1 MLPGMSW
8 FKRLFSFTPTEPSA
22 ETDDPTGDEDRVQGD
37 GEEDLAQGEYLSGGA
52 GVPGVAAPEAAE
64 TAEAELS
71 EYEKPQD
78 LAP

>member
-1 MLPGMSW
+1 MSW
-8 FKRLFSFTPTEPSA
+8 FKRLFQFTPTKDDD
-22 ETDDPTGDEDRVQGD
+22 TDDPTGGEDRLQND
-37 GEEDLAQGEYLSGGA
+37 GEEDLRQGEYLSGGA

-64 TAEAELS
+64 TAEEELS

>member
-1 MLPGMSW
+1 MSW
-8 FKRLFSFTPTEPSA
+8 FKRLFSFTPNKPT
-22 ETDDPTGDEDRVQGD
+22 ETDDPTGNEDRVQSD
-37 GEEDLAQGEYLSGGA
+37 GEEDLRQDEYLSGGA

-64 TAEAELS
+64 TAEEELS

>member
-1 MLPGMSW
+1 MSW
-8 FKRLFSFTPTEPSA
+8 FKRLFQFSPTEPPA
-22 ETDDPTGDEDRVQGD
+22 DTDDPTGGEDRLQDD
-37 GEEDLAQGEYLSGGA
+37 GEEDLRQGEYLSGGA